1 MYATML
7 RTRSHKIVNY
17 HGLEI
22 GELFDL
28 EKDPREHRNL
38 WDDPDFAELRF
49 RLMQR
54 SFDALAYAVDPGTQ
68 QILYY

>member
-1 MYATML
+1 MPPCYVPVV
-7 RTRSHKIVNY
+7 TRLSIIT
-17 HGLEI
+17 GLEI

-49 RLMQR
+49 QLMQR